1 MDRNPA
7 PKNFLSVEIRIGDSE
22 CRIEQVPD
30 TDSGTSCVRLS
41 NWRGGRPQTGH
52 VDLTEKELVTLLA
65 RAIRSGVVSPDFIR
79 SLKAEFEI

>member
-7 PKNFLSVEIRIGDSE
+7 PKNFLSVEIRSGDSE

-30 TDSGTSCVRLS
+30 VVSGTSRVRLS
-41 NWRGGRPQTGH
+41 NWRDGQPQTEH

-65 RAIRSGVVSPDFIR
+65 RAIRSGVVSHDFIR
-79 SLKAEFEI
+79 ILKAEFEI